1 MNGYAAFLDKEW
13 MEIRRTWRIWVLPGM
28 LLFFGLTSPILAL
41 VTPSLISSL
50 AGSQPGMTISLPPPT
65 PFDAGA
71 QFLKSLN
78 QLVIFALILG
88 GAGSISGE
96 RATGTAVLAVTK
108 PVSRSALVMA
118 KLTADLLLLAG
129 STLAATLLCGA
140 MTAALFGT
148 VTWRPL
154 LSAAGLWLAFA
165 ILVTS
170 AMSLFS
176 VWFRSRGAAA
186 GAGLA
191 FFFFTLL
198 ATVWPPA
205 ARYSFIGLS
214 SHSATALTGG
224 MVAWPWSVGT
234 ALLGSCLFAIVSM
247 KAFERQEL

>member
-1 MNGYAAFLDKEW
+1 MNGYAAFLGKEW

-41 VTPSLISSL
+41 VTPSLIASL
-50 AGSQPGMTISLPPPT
+50 AGSQPGMTITLPPPT
-65 PFDAGA
+65 PFDAGV

-108 PVSRSALVMA
+108 PLSRSALVMA
-118 KLTADLLLLAG
+118 KLTADLLLLAA

-140 MTAALFGT
+140 MTVVLFGT
-148 VTWRPL
+148 VAWRPL
-154 LSAAGLWLAFA
+154 FSAVGLWLAFA
-165 ILVTS
+165 ILMTS

-191 FFFFTLL
+191 FFFVTLL
-198 ATVWPPA
+198 AAVWAPA
-205 ARYSFIGLS
+205 ARYSFIGIPS
-214 SHSATALTGG
+214 QAATALAGG
-224 MVAWPWSVGT
+224 TVPWWWSVGT

>member
-1 MNGYAAFLDKEW
+1 MNGYAVFLGKEW
-13 MEIRRTWRIWVLPGM
+13 MEIRRTWRIWVVPGM

-41 VTPSLISSL
+41 VAPSMIASL
-50 AGSQPGMTISLPPPT
+50 AGSQPGMTITLPPAT

-118 KLTADLLLLAG
+118 KLTADLLLLAV
-129 STLAATLLCGA
+129 SALAATLLCGA
-140 MTAALFGT
+140 MTAALFGG
-148 VTWRPL
+148 VAWRPL
-154 LSAAGLWLAFA
+154 FSAVGLWLAFA
-165 ILVTS
+165 MLVTS
-170 AMSLFS
+170 VMSLFS

-191 FFFFTLL
+191 FFFVTLL
-198 ATVWPPA
+198 AAIWPPA
-205 ARYSFIGLS
+205 ARYSFIGLAS
-214 SHSATALTGG
+214 QSVTALAGG
-224 MVAWPWSVGT
+224 VMAWWWSVGT
-234 ALLGSCLFAIVSM
+234 ALLGSGLFAMVSM

>member
-1 MNGYAAFLDKEW
+1 
-13 MEIRRTWRIWVLPGM
+13 
-28 LLFFGLTSPILAL
+28 
-41 VTPSLISSL
+41 
-50 AGSQPGMTISLPPPT
+50 MTITIPPST

-118 KLTADLLLLAG
+118 KLTADLLLLAA
-129 STLAATLLCGA
+129 SALAATLLCGA
-140 MTAALFGT
+140 MTAALFGS
-148 VTWRPL
+148 VTWHPL
-154 LSAAGLWLAFA
+154 LSAVGLWLAFGV
-165 ILVTS
+165 LVTC

-191 FFFFTLL
+191 FFFVTLL
-198 ATVWPPA
+198 AAIWPPA

-214 SHSATALTGG
+214 SQSSTALAGG
-224 MVAWPWSVGT
+224 TVPWWWSVGT
-234 ALLGSCLFAIVSM
+234 ALLASCLFAIVSM

>member
-1 MNGYAAFLDKEW
+1 
-13 MEIRRTWRIWVLPGM
+13 
-28 LLFFGLTSPILAL
+28 
-41 VTPSLISSL
+41 
-50 AGSQPGMTISLPPPT
+50 MTITLPPPT

-118 KLTADLLLLAG
+118 KLTADLLLLVT
-129 STLAATLLCGA
+129 STLAATLLCGV
-140 MTAALFGT
+140 MTAALFDT
-148 VTWRPL
+148 VAWRPL
-154 LSAAGLWLAFA
+154 FYAIGLWLAFA

-191 FFFFTLL
+191 FFFVTLL
-198 ATVWPPA
+198 AAIWPPA
-205 ARYSFIGLS
+205 ARYSFIGLPS
-214 SHSATALTGG
+214 QAATALAGG
-224 MVAWPWSVGT
+224 MVAWGWSVGT
-234 ALLGSCLFAIVSM
+234 ALLAGCLFAIVSM

>member
-1 MNGYAAFLDKEW
+1 MNGYAAFLGKEW

-50 AGSQPGMTISLPPPT
+50 AGSQPGMTITLPPPT
-65 PFDAGA
+65 PLDAGA

-148 VTWRPL
+148 VTWRSL
-154 LSAAGLWLAFA
+154 FSAVGLWLAFA
-165 ILVTS
+165 IVMTS

-191 FFFFTLL
+191 FFFVTLL

-205 ARYSFIGLS
+205 VRYSFIGLS
-214 SHSATALTGG
+214 SQSATALTGG
-224 MVAWPWSVGT
+224 MVAWSWSVGT

>member
-1 MNGYAAFLDKEW
+1 MNGYAAFLGKEW
-13 MEIRRTWRIWVLPGM
+13 MEIRRTWRIWVVPGM

-50 AGSQPGMTISLPPPT
+50 AGSQPGMTITLPPPT

-96 RATGTAVLAVTK
+96 RATGTVVLAVTK

-118 KLTADLLLLAG
+118 KLTADLLLLVA
-129 STLAATLLCGA
+129 STLAATLLCGV
-140 MTAALFGT
+140 MTAALFET
-148 VTWRPL
+148 VAWRPL
-154 LSAAGLWLAFA
+154 FSAVGLWLAFA

-191 FFFFTLL
+191 FFFVTLL
-198 ATVWPPA
+198 AAIWPPA
-205 ARYSFIGLS
+205 ARYSFIGLPS
-214 SHSATALTGG
+214 QTAAALAGG
-224 MVAWPWSVGT
+224 MVAWWWSVGT
-234 ALLGSCLFAIVSM
+234 AFLASFLFAIVSM

>member
-1 MNGYAAFLDKEW
+1 MNGYAAFLGKEW
-13 MEIRRTWRIWVLPGM
+13 MEIRRTWRIWVIPGL

-41 VTPSLISSL
+41 VAPSLISSL
-50 AGSQPGMTISLPPPT
+50 AGSQPGMTITLPPPT

-71 QFLKSLN
+71 QFLKSLS

-88 GAGSISGE
+88 GAGSMSGE

-108 PVSRSALVMA
+108 PVSRSAMVMA

-129 STLAATLLCGA
+129 STLAATLLCGV
-140 MTAALFGT
+140 MTVALFGT
-148 VTWRPL
+148 VAWRPL
-154 LSAAGLWLAFA
+154 LFAVGLWLVLA

-191 FFFFTLL
+191 FFFVTLL
-198 ATVWPPA
+198 AAVWPPA
-205 ARYSFIGLS
+205 LRYSFSGLS
-214 SHSATALTGG
+214 AQAATALAGG
-224 MVAWPWSVGT
+224 TVAWSWSVGT
-234 ALLGSCLFAIVSM
+234 AVLVSCLFAIVSM
-247 KAFERQEL
+247 RAFERQEL